1 MTDKTSLRIQAMRRR
16 AALTTELCKQ
26 YSAEIIAALIKHF
39 SWSTIDCVH
48 CYLPHHAKMEV
59 DTQPFFDYLFAEQPH
74 ITVVT
79 NRLNFV
85 SQQIECCIVYPD
97 TPLVPNH
104 FQIAEPDQNA
114 RVIDPQKINVMI
126 LPLLACDQQG
136 NRLGYGKGYYD
147 RLLARCST
155 DMLRVGINYF
165 LPLQEN
171 IPHEA
176 HDMPLH
182 GLMAHKGYF
191 NFSTNKSFSCFGFA

>member
-1 MTDKTSLRIQAMRRR
+1 MTDKARLRIQAMQQRL
-16 AALTTELCKQ
+16 ALTPALRKQ

-39 SWSTIDCVH
+39 AWSTIDCVH

-79 NRLNFV
+79 NRLNLATH
-85 SQQIECCIVYPD
+85 QIDCCIVRAD
-97 TPLVPNH
+97 TPLVSNH
-104 FQIAEPDQNA
+104 FQIAEPDQNTI
-114 RVIDPQKINVMI
+114 VIDPQKINVMI
-126 LPLLACDQQG
+126 LPLLACDLQG

-147 RLLARCST
+147 RLLARCSA

-165 LPLQEN
+165 PPLKEN

-176 HDMPLH
+176 HDMPINA
-182 GLMAHKGYF
+182 LMTQGDYF
-191 NFSTNKSFSCFGFA
+191 NVSGSTFSAL